1 MQDSKQQFQCSGS
14 SGNLIS
20 SKGDR
25 FQIQSVLKVAHRNGT
40 VVLHAQPVIDKTNNS
55 NEKSKRNW
63 QCFSFRAAVEGRL
76 FIQ

>member
-1 MQDSKQQFQCSGS
+1 MQDLKQQFQCSGS
-14 SGNLIS
+14 SGKYIS
-20 SKGDR
+20 SMRDG
-25 FQIQSVLKVAHRNGT
+25 FQIQSGLKVAHHNGT
-40 VVLHAQPVIDKTNNS
+40 VVLHAQQVIEKTNNS